1 MDRSDNPLLADW
13 TTPHALPPFDRVQAE
28 HYAPAFQAAWAAHRA
43 ELDAIGAQAE
53 PPTFDNTLAAFDR
66 SGALLGRIE
75 LMFANVSV
83 STSSPALQAA
93 ERELAAPRAAHESWV
108 LQHEGVW
115 KRVDALYSRR
125 DALGLDAEQRRL
137 LERVHLDFSF
147 AGAALA
153 PAAKARAAAIA
164 EELAGLYTRFS
175 QNLLADETEWHLP
188 LEQEADLAGMPKAL
202 IASAREAGQQ
212 RGLSVPAITLSR
224 SLAIPFLTHSTRR
237 DLRER
242 VWQAWVARG
251 TLDAAR
257 DNRPLAV
264 QILALRGELA
274 RLHGQPDFAHH
285 ALRDRMAKTPG
296 AVAELLQ
303 RVWQPARAKAASEE
317 AALVEFARTHALLPA
332 GEALAAWDWRFV
344 AERRRA
350 ETLSLDDATLKPY
363 FSLDAMIA
371 AMFDCAQ
378 RLFGVRFTERRDVPM
393 YHPDVRLFEV
403 RDAAGA
409 IVGFFMGDNFAR
421 PGKRGG
427 AWMSIYR
434 SQSKNGAGVLG
445 EPAPGERVVPFVV
458 NNNNFAKAPAG
469 EPTLIGLDDVRT
481 LFHEF
486 GHGLHGLLS
495 QARFKRLAGTNVLR
509 DFVELP
515 SQLFEHWAFTSEVMG
530 KHARHVVTGEAIPAE
545 LVEKAL
551 AARKFGQVYDTMQY
565 VGSALIDMALHSA
578 ADPLAIDLDAF
589 EAAER
594 QRLGVPATIGLM
606 HRPQQFRHLFSG
618 DGYAAGY
625 YVYLWAEVLDAD
637 AFAAFREAG
646 DVFDAATARRLL
658 ENVYAAGDTVE
669 PGATYRAFRGRDAAV
684 EPMLAK
690 KGLIEA

>member
-1 MDRSDNPLLADW
+1 MNRSDNPLLSDW
-13 TTPHALPPFDRVQAE
+13 TTPYALPPFDRVQPE
-28 HYAPAFQAAWAAHRA
+28 HFAPAYQAAWAAHRA

-53 PPTFDNTLAAFDR
+53 PPSFENTLAAFDR
-66 SGALLGRIE
+66 SGVLLGRID
-75 LMFANVSV
+75 LLFSNISV
-83 STSSPALQAA
+83 SASTPALQAV

-115 KRVDALYSRR
+115 RRVDALFQRR
-125 DALGLDAEQRRL
+125 AQLGLDAQQLRL

-153 PAAKARAAAIA
+153 PQAKARAAAIA
-164 EELAGLYTRFS
+164 EELANLYTRFS
-175 QNLLADETEWHLP
+175 QNLLADETDWHLA
-188 LEQEADLAGMPKAL
+188 LEREADLAGLPPAL
-202 IASAREAGQQ
+202 VASAREAGQQ
-212 RGLSVPAITLSR
+212 RGLAVPAIALSR

-242 VWQAWVARG
+242 VWRGWISRG

-257 DNRPLAV
+257 DNRPVAT

-274 RLHGQPDFAHH
+274 RLHGQRDFAHH
-285 ALRDRMAKTPG
+285 ALRDRMAKTPA
-296 AVAELLQ
+296 AVAELLE
-303 RVWQPARAKAASEE
+303 RVWKPARAKAASEE
-317 AALVEFARTHALLPA
+317 QALAGFARSHALLPE
-332 GEALAAWDWRFV
+332 GEPLAPWDWRYV
-344 AERRRA
+344 AERRRS
-350 ETLSLDDATLKPY
+350 ETLALDDATLKPY
-363 FSLDAMIA
+363 FSLEAMTA

-378 RLFGVRFTERRDVPM
+378 RLFGVRFAERTDVAM
-393 YHPDVRLFEV
+393 YHPDVRLYEV

-409 IVGFFMGDNFAR
+409 MVGLFMADNYAR

-434 SQSKNGAGVLG
+434 SESMNGAGVLG
-445 EPAPGERVVPFVV
+445 EPAPGERVLPFVV

-515 SQLFEHWAFTSEVMG
+515 SQLFEHWAFQPEVMAR
-530 KHARHVVTGEAIPAE
+530 HARHVKTGEPIPAE

-551 AARKFGQVYDTMQY
+551 AARNFGQVYDTIQY
-565 VGSALIDMALHSA
+565 VGSALIDMALHAA
-578 ADPLAIDLDAF
+578 ADPAAIDLDAF

-594 QRLGVPATIGLM
+594 ERLGVPANIGLM

-637 AFAAFREAG
+637 AFAAFRETG

-658 ENVYAAGDTVE
+658 DNVYAAGDTVE
-669 PGATYRAFRGRDAAV
+669 PGATYRAFRGRDARV